1 MKPRVLLVEDDADI
15 RVLFGLAF
23 RGAGFTVQEATD
35 GLEAIA
41 ALQLDTF
48 DAIVLDLSMPRVD
61 GVSALDT
68 FKIMRNGAG
77 VPVIT
82 VTALDD
88 PAIEKRALE
97 AGAAVF
103 MRKPVTP
110 QQVVDAV
117 RGQIALSE
125 KR

>member
-15 RVLFGLAF
+15 RVLFGMAF
-23 RGAGFTVQEATD
+23 REAGFSVQEATD

-48 DAIVLDLSMPRVD
+48 DAIILDLSMPRVD

-68 FKIMRNGAG
+68 FKVMRNGAD

-88 PAIEKRALE
+88 PAIKKRALE
-97 AGAAVF
+97 SGAAVF
-103 MRKPVTP
+103 LRKPVTL
-110 QQVVDAV
+110 QQLVDAV
-117 RGQIALSE
+117 REQIAI
-125 KR
+125 RQA

>member
-1 MKPRVLLVEDDADI
+1 
-15 RVLFGLAF
+15 
-23 RGAGFTVQEATD
+23 VQEASD
-35 GLEAIA
+35 GLEAIS

-68 FKIMRNGAG
+68 FKIMRNGAD

-88 PAIEKRALE
+88 PAIEKRILE
-97 AGAAVF
+97 GGASVF
-103 MRKPVTP
+103 LRKPVTP

-117 RGQIALSE
+117 NEQIAK
-125 KR
+125 KRS